1 MSEAVQERLLQQGIR
16 LFREQGYHATGIQQ
30 IASAARIPKGSFCYY
45 FGTKEEFALR
55 VIDRY
60 ATKIEAG
67 IREYSERSELPPLA
81 RLRAYFDDALASMK
95 ADGFSH
101 GCAIGNL
108 LAEIGDTND
117 VLQKALHAAWE
128 QLVVALQAFLEEA
141 RLVGTL
147 SPETDLHR
155 LAGLLLSGWEGAL
168 IAMRAQR
175 NTMPLEHFLDLVFE
189 PLLTGD
195 RASSPADQ

>member
-1 MSEAVQERLLQQGIR
+1 MTETAQERLLRHGIR
-16 LFREQGYHATGIQQ
+16 LFQEQGYHATGIQQ
-30 IASAARIPKGSFCYY
+30 IASAAGIPKGSFCYY
-45 FGTKEEFALR
+45 FATKEEFALR
-55 VIDRY
+55 VVDRY
-60 ATKIEAG
+60 AARIEAG
-67 IREYSERSELPPLA
+67 IRDSFARTGLPPLA

-95 ADGFSH
+95 ADGTSR

-128 QLVVALQAFLEEA
+128 RLVVAIQAFLEEA
-141 RLVGTL
+141 RRMETL
-147 SPETDLHR
+147 SPATDLHC

-175 NTMPLEHFLDLVFE
+175 STGPLEHFLDFVFD
-189 PLLTGD
+189 PLLAGD
-195 RASSPADQ
+195 RAS